1 MTPGELLEAMSDRYD
16 GFAKTEQVRLLS
28 RDLRCSEQSIWQA
41 LSGRHRLTL
50 RLEPHHIMR
59 LVRKRTK
66 SHSS

>member
-1 MTPGELLEAMSDRYD
+1 MTPDDLLKAMANRYD
-16 GFAKTEQVRLLS
+16 GFTKTEQVRRLS
-28 RDLRCSEQSIWQA
+28 RDLGCSEASIWQA

-59 LVRKRTK
+59 LVRQQKK